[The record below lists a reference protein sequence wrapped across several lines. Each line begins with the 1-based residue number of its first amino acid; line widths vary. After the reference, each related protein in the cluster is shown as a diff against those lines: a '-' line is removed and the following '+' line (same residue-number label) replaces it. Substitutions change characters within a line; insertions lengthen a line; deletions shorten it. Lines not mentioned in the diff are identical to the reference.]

1 MPPTRRRAFLNQR
14 RRVPIS
20 ADVLPSA
27 DTLVEMAISDD
38 TLCGVPVARAGD
50 GSITLS
56 LAMAEPPRPGA
67 PVTLRWSAGPRG
79 RYALSCEV
87 TAADENRVELSPTG
101 EPDIEQHRNFV
112 RGGGGEPLLL
122 LRPGQADASG
132 SIRDISEQAVRAHFT
147 DVELVCG
154 EAVRLR
160 IQLDADVVAVA
171 ATTIKVAALRQR
183 LPLSGPM
190 SVEVVAVFQADEAQA
205 RTIRRYV
212 LRQQMLARARTAG

>member
-1 MPPTRRRAFLNQR
+1 M
-14 RRVPIS
+14 PIS
-20 ADVLPSA
+20 AGVLPAA
-27 DTLVEMAISDD
+27 DTLVEMTISGD
-38 TLCGVPVARAGD
+38 TLCGVPVVRAGD
-50 GSITLS
+50 GSLTLS
-56 LAMAEPPRPGA
+56 LAVAEAPRPGA

-87 TAADENRVELSPTG
+87 TTADETRVELCPIG

-122 LRPGQADASG
+122 LRPGQVDAPG
-132 SIRDISEQAVRAHFT
+132 WVRNISEQGVRAHVA

-160 IQLDADVVAVA
+160 IELDADVVEVA
-171 ATTIKVAALRQR
+171 ATTIKVDALRQR
-183 LPLSGPM
+183 LPLSGTL
-190 SVEVVAVFQADEAQA
+190 SVEVVAVLEADEAHA